1 MKTNKKSWEQKNKI
15 EMPEEFLCSLA
26 PIQGKTLR
34 NKQEYM

>member
-1 MKTNKKSWEQKNKI
+1 MKTDNKYQEQKNKI

-26 PIQGKTLR
+26 LIQDKTLR